1 MKKILA
7 TLILFSIFALGLI
20 YLAVGQQPSIYPIY
34 PFTEKQIFEKEL
46 QIKELSAAPSQVANY
61 GKLYVLASDGHLY
74 FKDDAGTAT
83 DLTAAGTTTFVG
95 LTDTPANY
103 SGSGLKGVRVNTGA
117 TALEFY
123 TIGLQHA
130 GDDEEIKWGADDD
143 FTIQYDEDGDDT
155 VQFSLP
161 SAGLSLRTSATDTD
175 NALLIKVA
183 KAVKAHNSDLFDA
196 AALSDSAVIW
206 QQPANSVLL
215 STKYVLDTQFAD
227 GSITDIDV
235 ELGDSGDNNGILNVT
250 GNLTSDAAGTEYS
263 TRGAYWSATTAGGYH
278 SASAK
283 DWTAYATAVGANL
296 NTTNAG
302 QITFYFAYIQF

>member
-1 MKKILA
+1 MKRLPIFILS
-7 TLILFSIFALGLI
+7 LLLLLGVV
-20 YLAVGQQPSIYPIY
+20 YLSVGQQPTIMPVG
-34 PFTEKQIFEKEL
+34 PFTEPIRFDKEL
-46 QIKELSAAPSQVANY
+46 IIKELSAAPSHLSNY
-61 GKLYVLASDGHLY
+61 GKLYVKASDGHLY

-83 DLTAAGTTTFVG
+83 DLTTTGTTFIG
-95 LTDTPANY
+95 MTDTPANY
-103 SGSGLKGVRVNTGA
+103 TGSSLKGVRVNVGE

-123 TIGLQHA
+123 TLASYQA
-130 GDDEEIKWGADDD
+130 GDDVESTWGDGLD

-155 VQFSLP
+155 AQLSLP

-183 KAVKAHNSDLFDA
+183 KAVKVHNSDLFNADG
-196 AALSDSAVIW
+196 LSDSAVVW

-215 STKYVLDTQFAD
+215 SAKYVLDTQFAD
-227 GSITDIDV
+227 GSLTDIDV
-235 ELGDSGDNNGILNVT
+235 ELGDSGDNDGIINIA

-263 TRGAYWSATTAGGYH
+263 IRGAYWSATTAGGYH

-296 NTTNAG
+296 NTTSAG